1 MGTPVDKIC
10 CVIYHTGE
18 TYKKIASN
26 AVNSFKKYHP
36 DIQLFEVT
44 DDNIGDYHFSKNIN
58 FSIDGIET
66 EIDIGARKFFIAYEL
81 MKVRGYKK
89 VICLGA
95 DTITTARLTEFIESA
110 AGIAV
115 TSDYPDANAFPWEHN
130 GEMILMQP
138 AILGLSSTP
147 FCHGSI
153 SDFHKIYEESY
164 KNNAITEDICYANA
178 DVVCFN
184 SQEMLEEV
192 CKIWYKY
199 RAITLHPKYK
209 FRMAHEINAYDL
221 DLSQPEINLIRSKLS
236 EINSPNAWD
245 PTKQTVMVPRYH
257 YLSEQAALNIFVGP
271 RAHQPETIQFI
282 DLPILDQGVC
292 YNVRSKGTVKH
303 SNKNLKDF
311 YVKDGHLFNHGHNQI
326 KVWHYCASLSS
337 NPQGFNTALQKI
349 NESFSDEV
357 RQYFADNCDCENY
370 FNV

>member
-18 TYKKIASN
+18 MYKKIASN

-44 DDNIGDYHFSKNIN
+44 DDNISDYRFSKNIN

-81 MKVRGYKK
+81 MKLRGYKK

-95 DTITTARLTEFIESA
+95 DTITTARLTEFIETP

-115 TSDYPDANAFPWEHN
+115 TSDYPDANGCPWEHN
-130 GEMILMQP
+130 GKMVFIQP
-138 AILGLSSTP
+138 A
-147 FCHGSI
+147 CVNKGSNSARSPI
-153 SDFHKIYEESY
+153 AEFHKIYEESY
-164 KNNAITEDICYANA
+164 RNNTLVADVGYVNA

-184 SQEMLEEV
+184 SQEILEEV

-199 RAITLHPKYK
+199 RAITLIPKYK
-209 FRMAHEINAYDL
+209 FRLAHEAGAYDL
-221 DLSQPEINLIRSKLS
+221 DMPQSEINLIRSKLS
-236 EINSPNAWD
+236 EIKSPNAWD
-245 PTKQTVMVPRYH
+245 QTEQTVMVARYH
-257 YLSEQAALNIFVGP
+257 YLSEQAALNIFVAPHTQESG
-271 RAHQPETIQFI
+271 TIQFV
-282 DLPILDQGVC
+282 DLPVLKKGVC

-311 YVKDGHLFNHGHNQI
+311 YVKDGHLFNHTHNQI

-337 NPQGFNTALQKI
+337 RPEEFEDDLKEI
-349 NESFSDEV
+349 NDSFSDEV
-357 RQYFADNCDCENY
+357 KQYFANECNCENY

>member
-1 MGTPVDKIC
+1 LGTPVDKIC

-18 TYKKIASN
+18 MYKKIASN

-66 EIDIGARKFFIAYEL
+66 EIDPGARKFFIAYEL
-81 MKVRGYKK
+81 MKLRGYKK

-95 DTITTARLTEFIESA
+95 DTITTARLTEFIETP

-115 TSDYPDANAFPWEHN
+115 TSDYPDANGFPWEHN
-130 GEMILMQP
+130 GKMIFMQP
-138 AILGLSSTP
+138 ASVNKDPNSAPIPITE
-147 FCHGSI
+147 
-153 SDFHKIYEESY
+153 FHKIYEESY
-164 KNNAITEDICYANA
+164 KNNTLVADVGYVNA

-184 SQEMLEEV
+184 SQEILEEV

-199 RAITLHPKYK
+199 RVVTLIPKYR
-209 FRMAHEINAYDL
+209 FRLAHEVGAYDL
-221 DLSQPEINLIRSKLS
+221 DMPQSEINLIRNKLS
-236 EINSPNAWD
+236 EIKSPNAWD
-245 PTKQTVMVPRYH
+245 PTDQTVMVARYH
-257 YLSEQAALNIFVGP
+257 YLSEQAALNIFVAPHTQEPGV
-271 RAHQPETIQFI
+271 IQFV
-282 DLPILDQGVC
+282 DLPVFKKGVC
-292 YNVRSKGTVKH
+292 YNVRSKGTVSH

-311 YVKDGHLFNHGHNQI
+311 YVKDGHLFNHAHNQI

-337 NPQGFNTALQKI
+337 SPKGFEGTLKEI
-349 NESFSDEV
+349 NDSFSDEV
-357 RQYFADNCDCENY
+357 KQYFANECNCENY